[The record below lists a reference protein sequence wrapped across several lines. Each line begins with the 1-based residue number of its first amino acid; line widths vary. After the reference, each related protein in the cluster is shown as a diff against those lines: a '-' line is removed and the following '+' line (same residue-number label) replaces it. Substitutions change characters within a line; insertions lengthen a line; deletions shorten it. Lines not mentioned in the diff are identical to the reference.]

1 MSVEF
6 EKKLIQLDY
15 LQNVR
20 KILGTFATD
29 RTDYAIVQI
38 DYVINSI
45 TQEMIEIYRE
55 EKRNH
60 NVNKLE
66 G

>member
-20 KILGTFATD
+20 KILGTFCTD
-29 RTDYAIVQI
+29 RTGYAIVQI

-45 TQEMIEIYRE
+45 TQEMIEIYRA
-55 EKRNH
+55 EKRNL
-60 NVNKLE
+60 NTNKLK

>member
-1 MSVEF
+1 MTKIEQ
-6 EKKLIQLDY
+6 KLQQLDY
-15 LQNVR
+15 LQNVK
-20 KILGTFATD
+20 KILDTFNAD
-29 RTDYAIVQI
+29 RAEYAMAQI

-55 EKRNH
+55 EKKNL

>member
-6 EKKLIQLDY
+6 ENKLIQLDY

-20 KILGTFATD
+20 KILGTFCTD
-29 RTDYAIVQI
+29 RTDYAMVQI

-45 TQEMIEIYRE
+45 TQEMIEIYCE
-55 EKRNH
+55 EKRNRY
-60 NVNKLE
+60 VNKL